1 MSLTLSVLVR
11 ESTGRSFET
20 FIEDAHGGHAWLF
33 SNEQRLRDLANSPD
47 VAEAGE
53 PMPALDGG
61 RLISTAAPYG
71 LSFFGIRDSVASVV
85 PGVITSGR
93 WLEPGADDEAV
104 LDRGVAADAGLR
116 VGDSIEVSATGG
128 TAKLTVVGLVIPTSR
143 APYPLWELARIF
155 VTEDRL
161 LDLGGGS
168 PGYYASGYI
177 LKSPDNA
184 PEFVSS
190 VLRRYGD
197 QIGGRDWK
205 FIRDRVVE
213 ENDAT
218 FILLGV
224 FATFALGASIFI
236 IASAI
241 TGQVQSQLRDVG
253 LLKAVGFTPLQVAG
267 LLTGQTLLLGVFATA
282 AGILAGWMSAPLF
295 LDRVRDWIGSVE
307 PGAPS
312 TTQIVATLLGTL
324 LLVAL
329 ATGLPAWRAGRTST
343 IAAIRGAQAP
353 GLGRR
358 TSRISRFA
366 RRIGLPGFLAI
377 TSKDV
382 FARPARAWLTIAAV
396 AVASAAIIA
405 TLTIE
410 GTLSRIAGDATRVGG
425 EPFELELEPLAAPG
439 RVGDEGIPRITHNE
453 IVALITEEMG
463 VKTYL
468 TRRWIPTRVEGQ
480 YVAAYAVGGQYAE
493 LDYPLVTGRIMS
505 AGGGDTFE
513 AMAALGLANRLGL
526 DVGDTIEV
534 SAGEGEARMQDLEIV
549 GIYVD
554 NDNDGLTLSLDL
566 SDARRLDPKL
576 DEGVYGLKVADG
588 ADPEEVATALV
599 RDSERRVVVG
609 PTNQDVQDDV
619 DRIEEVVRPVMLT
632 LSGLLLAL
640 VSLNLLFALQLSVRE
655 RTREIGLLKAVGF
668 TPLQVVASIASG
680 AIVLAAIGVVIG
692 APAGWLFVRFIF
704 EQSASEGGWDAGA
717 VIQKPQ
723 WPWFGA
729 LTVVAVFVAALGS
742 AIPSRGAARM
752 SVSDALRYE

>member
-11 ESTGRSFET
+11 ESTGRSFED

-33 SNEQRLRDLANSPD
+33 SKEQRLRDLANWPD

-61 RLISTAAPYG
+61 RLISTAAPFG
-71 LSFFGIRDSVASVV
+71 LSFFGIGDAVPSVV

-116 VGDSIEVSATGG
+116 VGDSIEVSASGG

-155 VTEDRL
+155 VTENRL
-161 LDLGGGS
+161 LELGGGS

-177 LKSPDNA
+177 LKSPDSA
-184 PEFVSS
+184 PEFLSS
-190 VLRRYGD
+190 VLRQYKD
-197 QIGGRDWK
+197 QIGGRNWK

-267 LLTGQTLLLGVFATA
+267 LLTGQTLLLGVLATA
-282 AGILAGWMSAPLF
+282 LGILAGWMSAPLF

-307 PGAPS
+307 PAAPG
-312 TTQIVATLLGTL
+312 TTQIVATLLGTT

-343 IAAIRGAQAP
+343 IGAIRGAQAP
-353 GLGRR
+353 GPGRR
-358 TSRISRFA
+358 TPMIARLA
-366 RRIGLPGFLAI
+366 RRIGLPAFFVIA
-377 TSKDV
+377 SKDV

-410 GTLSRIAGDATRVGG
+410 GTLSRIADDATNVGG
-425 EPFELELEPLAAPG
+425 EPFELELEPLLAPG
-439 RVGDEGIPRITHNE
+439 RVDDEEIPRISHDE
-453 IVALITEEMG
+453 IVALIDEEVG
-463 VKTYL
+463 VEAYL
-468 TRRWIPTRVEGQ
+468 TRRWIPTRMEGH
-480 YVAAYAVGGQYAE
+480 YVAAYAVGGQYGE
-493 LDYPLVTGRIMS
+493 FDYPLVKGRIMS
-505 AGGGDTFE
+505 AGGGENFE
-513 AMAALGLANRLGL
+513 AMAALGLANRLGF
-526 DVGDTIEV
+526 DVGDIVEASV
-534 SAGEGEARMQDLEIV
+534 GEGRSQTQGLEIV

-554 NDNDGLTLSLDL
+554 NDNDGFTLSLGL
-566 SDARRLDPKL
+566 SDARRLDPNL

-588 ADPEEVATALV
+588 ADPEEVAAALV

-640 VSLNLLFALQLSVRE
+640 VSLNLLSALQLSVRE

-680 AIVLAAIGVVIG
+680 AIILAAIGVVIG

-704 EQSASEGGWDAGA
+704 EQSASEGGWDAAA
-717 VIQKPQ
+717 VIQRPH
-723 WPWFGA
+723 WPWLAA
-729 LTVVAVFVAALGS
+729 LTAAAVLVAAVGS